1 MLLDAENILN
11 NILNIILNNILNN
24 MHIIN
29 YNNI

>member
-1 MLLDAENILN
+1 MLLDAKNILN